1 MRVYVVSYGGSG
13 SWLLV
18 NYLCTLGVE
27 AHHIHSRKSPKNI
40 CNTRKRK
47 EIYNL
52 HLKRGGDAPK
62 EEEWFDYKNL
72 IKEGKI
78 IFIYRK
84 PIYTLLSL
92 KSGNLYHFEN
102 LEINLSTHKK
112 LMELG
117 FDYNDKKIHLEPL
130 KKYFQLEKDIINYKE
145 FFHNYHNC
153 KWNKDYDIL
162 SVNFDYLWDNI
173 SKICEFVGKE
183 YNGKFPQ
190 KQKRE
195 YDQNIISLSNKVFN
209 EINSAIDASNNI
221 KILNKK
227 L

>member
-18 NYLCTLGVE
+18 DYLRTLGVE
-27 AHHIHSRKSPKNI
+27 ARHIHSRKSPKNI

-52 HLKRGGDAPK
+52 HLKRGWDVPK

-78 IFIYRK
+78 IFIYRN
-84 PIYTLLSL
+84 PIYSLLSK

-102 LEINLSTHKK
+102 LDISPEQHQILVN
-112 LMELG
+112 LG
-117 FDYNDKKIHLEPL
+117 FTYEGKYHQEAL
-130 KKYFQLEKDIINYKE
+130 KKYLHLKKDPLNYKE
-145 FFHNYHNC
+145 FFDNYHNC

-162 SVNFDYLWDNI
+162 SVNFDHLWDNI

-209 EINSAIDASNNI
+209 KINSAIDASNNI

-227 L
+227 S